1 MLRRFTVFLASGAF
15 TASASSYH
23 FASIAPPQQHRLPT
37 PAGWQRPNPHR
48 PASPPPPPR
57 PYHRPLFFWS
67 FLHARSF
74 RPAHFAGHCPHR
86 PGASQAGHHRQRHGV

>member
-37 PAGWQRPNPHR
+37 PAGWQRPKLRR
-48 PASPPPPPR
+48 PPSLMPTPKALPSAFVF
-57 PYHRPLFFWS
+57 LELSSCAFF
-67 FLHARSF
+67 
-74 RPAHFAGHCPHR
+74 
-86 PGASQAGHHRQRHGV
+86 